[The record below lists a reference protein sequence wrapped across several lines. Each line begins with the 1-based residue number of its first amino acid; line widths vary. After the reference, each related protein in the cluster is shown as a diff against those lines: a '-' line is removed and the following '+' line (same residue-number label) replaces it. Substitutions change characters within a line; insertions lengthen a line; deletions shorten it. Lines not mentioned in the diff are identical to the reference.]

1 MTAHVQKDKV
11 FNIGFFKAF
20 AIVAGAFL
28 VGCVTMAF
36 SIGATLNRDHFTV
49 VALAEEYRNI
59 PATYQRKDTAE
70 LQFSYISSQLAD
82 IRTKMDKIE
91 QKLGK

>member
-11 FNIGFFKAF
+11 LNIGFFKAF

-36 SIGATLNRDHFTV
+36 SIGSTLNRDHFTV
-49 VALAEEYRNI
+49 VTLAEEYRNI

-70 LQFSYISSQLAD
+70 LQFSHIILQLEEIKKQLA
-82 IRTKMDKIE
+82 
-91 QKLGK
+91 KLN